1 MSSGVVRYRRGG
13 EKPELPWK
21 AGEVYAVAVHLRR
34 GDKQQMENETVL
46 ARAMDTVKKAVDDA
60 GENHGQPIMFHVFTQ
75 VGSEPR
81 PPLSCT
87 VQGVLQEARDVN
99 RRCVAVHQARPFGP
113 SACVACSPP

>member
-87 VQGVLQEARDVN
+87 VQCATGGEGRESSLSCGASSA
-99 RRCVAVHQARPFGP
+99 AV
-113 SACVACSPP
+113 